1 MSSKKLLDEVRMQHA
16 TIRIGKNGLSSG
28 ILEEIKRQLNQ
39 RKIIKV
45 KIGIKI
51 DEDRREFA
59 RKVAELTNSELVEV
73 RGFTFI
79 LRKND

>member
-1 MSSKKLLDEVRMQHA
+1 MNSRELDEVRMEHA
-16 TIRIGKNGLSSG
+16 MIRIGKNGLTDG
-28 ILEEIKRQLNQ
+28 ILEEIKRQLKQ
-39 RKIIKV
+39 KKIIKI
-45 KIGIKI
+45 KIGIKT
-51 DEDRREFA
+51 EENRKEFA